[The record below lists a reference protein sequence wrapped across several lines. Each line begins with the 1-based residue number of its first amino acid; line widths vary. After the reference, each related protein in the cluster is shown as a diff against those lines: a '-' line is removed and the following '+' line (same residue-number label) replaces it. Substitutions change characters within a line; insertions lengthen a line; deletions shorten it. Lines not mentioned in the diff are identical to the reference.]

1 MISIAQKMTN
11 LYVFVC
17 FCVLAGQS
25 LSQKN
30 DAITYD
36 FSCFETDATSEG
48 ISALSDIEQALL
60 GNFGIDVSVSDE
72 MAFGKEFYADCI
84 QNFSVIDDGKD
95 VQRLNAILTKLTS
108 KIRSPRGI
116 SYTITLVD
124 TNMLN
129 AFTTGGYIFVTTEML
144 KFCVNDDELACII
157 GHEIAHNELGYINDH
172 IKRFKTAQAYLGEG
186 LGDFSAYMGSI
197 LATPLNQKDEAH
209 CDMLGIDLAIA
220 SGYKV
225 CSCIA
230 LWKRMQEEEG
240 EYNQMLT
247 ILSSHPYSGK
257 RAECAKTHIST
268 NYSIACP

>member
-1 MISIAQKMTN
+1 MILIARKMIKYKVLVIVL
-11 LYVFVC
+11 LYALQGF
-17 FCVLAGQS
+17 
-25 LSQKN
+25 SQK
-30 DAITYD
+30 DDGVSYD

-60 GNFGIDVSVSDE
+60 GNYGVEVSVADE
-72 MAFGKEFYADCI
+72 MIFGKEFYTDCI
-84 QNFSVIDDGKD
+84 KKFSVVNEGKD

-157 GHEIAHNELGYINDH
+157 GHEIAHNELGHINDH
-172 IKRFKTAQAYLGEG
+172 IKRFKTAQAYLGGG